1 GHLFGDNVHDFLAP
15 CIYEG
20 EGEMLGMAFF
30 KSIVKEHGKAYFE
43 PIGRAL
49 QQHKMKGLSPGNPA
63 HLWKLRRELWSY
75 GKWRIGQSFA
85 GRDRAPVAGLAP
97 GLQAHV
103 DFARESFARLRKEI
117 SSAMVKHQVKL
128 ADRQCRMTELSQRV
142 QDTVTML
149 VTALWAQQQP
159 NETSVAAADLLC
171 QDLRRKLTGERPS
184 DRYFRDVGRLAD
196 LILAGGFEALTGVP
210 RAEVLRPYDNK

>member
-1 GHLFGDNVHDFLAP
+1 
-15 CIYEG
+15 
-20 EGEMLGMAFF
+20 MLGMAFF
-30 KSIVKEHGKAYFE
+30 KSIAKEHGKAYFE

-49 QQHKMKGLSPGNPA
+49 QQHKMKGLNPTNPA
-63 HLWKLRRELWSY
+63 HLWRLRRELWSY
-75 GKWRIGQSFA
+75 GKWKMGQAFV
-85 GRDRAPVAGLAP
+85 GRDRAPVAGLAA

-103 DFARESFARLRKEI
+103 DFARESFGRLRREI
-117 SSAMVKHQVKL
+117 SATMAKHQLKL

-159 NETSVAAADLLC
+159 SEAAVAATDILC

-196 LILAGGFEALTGVP
+196 LVLAGGFEALTGVP
-210 RAEVLRPYDNK
+210 RAEILMRYEIK